1 MSVASDGVHP
11 HARRTMLTSNPIRQA
26 GRAFATAVLAAV
38 ALVVAVSPASAGIL
52 VKSAPSCSGQAVSKP
67 FMPWKDRADYTLSPG
82 GAFEAGDAGWTLQ
95 GARTEAGNEP
105 FLVRGAGDQR
115 SLELSPGDSATSPTM
130 CVGLEHPTLRFFAK
144 GERKL
149 LSALTVEVIAETSLG
164 LQIALPVGAVL
175 PNGAWQP
182 SPSYLVVGNLLPLLP
197 GSYTPVRFRL
207 RAVGGTWN
215 VDDFY
220 VDPKRRA

>member
-1 MSVASDGVHP
+1 
-11 HARRTMLTSNPIRQA
+11 MLTSNPIRQA

-38 ALVVAVSPASAGIL
+38 ALVVAASPASAGLL
-52 VKSAPSCSGQAVSKP
+52 VKSAPSCTGQELSKP
-67 FMPWKDRADYTLSPG
+67 FVAWNDRADYTLSPG
-82 GAFEAGDAGWTLQ
+82 GAFETGDPGWTLQ

-105 FLVRGAGDQR
+105 FFVRDAADRR

-144 GERKL
+144 GERRL
-149 LSALTVEVIAETSLG
+149 LSTLTVEVIAETSLG
-164 LQIALPVGAVL
+164 LQVALPVGVVL
-175 PNGAWQP
+175 PNGAWRP

-197 GSYTPVRFRL
+197 GNYTPVRFRL
-207 RAVGGTWN
+207 RAIGGTWN